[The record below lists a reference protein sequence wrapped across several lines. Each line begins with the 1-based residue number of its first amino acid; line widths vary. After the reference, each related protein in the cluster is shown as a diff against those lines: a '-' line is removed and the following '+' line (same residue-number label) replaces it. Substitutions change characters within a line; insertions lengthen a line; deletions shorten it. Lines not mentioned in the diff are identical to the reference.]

1 VLAYRNLSYSTTGNQ
16 IVEDM
21 RLAGPALGATFRW

>member
-1 VLAYRNLSYSTTGNQ
+1 VLAYRNLSYSTTGDQ